1 MKKQGLLSF
10 ILALV
15 GAMWIATAGAQ
26 TKYNLKIA
34 GVEVTSA
41 NCNDLTVIPGVKGKV
56 KYNDA
61 TKTLTLENAII
72 HATAEDNYDGDG
84 SGIYNYNDAD
94 SLTIRL
100 VGNNLITSKKGAGIL
115 NEELCTIILT
125 GGGKLV
131 VKGSTTAS
139 EDHCQTGIFN
149 RELII
154 VRNCTLVVTGGER
167 GIDCGLWTFDHCTMC
182 IKGDNKSNDPN
193 KGSMGWIWFDKPEFI
208 GCAITSPKGVYWK
221 QIESNYEP
229 VFLLFGA
236 NGKVVTDWVIISPT
250 HANPNL
256 PVRK

>member
-1 MKKQGLLSF
+1 
-10 ILALV
+10 
-15 GAMWIATAGAQ
+15 MWIATAGAQ

-41 NCNDLTVIPGVKGKV
+41 NCNDLTIIPGVKGKV

-100 VGNNLITSKKGAGIL
+100 IGNNLITSKKGPGIL
-115 NEELCTIILT
+115 NEELCSIILT

-193 KGSMGWIWFDKPEFI
+193 KGSMGWIWFDKPE
-208 GCAITSPKGVYWK
+208 
-221 QIESNYEP
+221 
-229 VFLLFGA
+229 
-236 NGKVVTDWVIISPT
+236 
-250 HANPNL
+250 
-256 PVRK
+256 